1 MKKQVSVKSPF
12 SKAALHY
19 NYIKKEHVTAQPF
32 ERGAVFLGLF
42 EDLHAL
48 VGRLPNNKKKKLTL
62 LQSPRIIYC
71 AQPKPIVKYQTPG
84 FGHTAHT
91 LPLHYRE

>member
-19 NYIKKEHVTAQPF
+19 NYIKKEHVIAQPF
-32 ERGAVFLGLF
+32 ERGAVFTRPCWSPDQQQ
-42 EDLHAL
+42 E
-48 VGRLPNNKKKKLTL
+48 KKITL
-62 LQSPRIIYC
+62 AKSPRIIYC
-71 AQPKPIVKYQTPG
+71 AQPKPILTYQIPG

>member
-32 ERGAVFLGLF
+32 ERGAVFLYRGRRFGLER
-42 EDLHAL
+42 EDLADVPTFVIRQL
-48 VGRLPNNKKKKLTL
+48 KFIDKVE
-62 LQSPRIIYC
+62 Y
-71 AQPKPIVKYQTPG
+71 Y
-84 FGHTAHT
+84 
-91 LPLHYRE
+91 